1 MENSKHILE
10 LGCGKGRNAAVLAKK
25 SGTKVVGVDL
35 SEENIQIARTSYP
48 ELRFE
53 VGSAEELNFPDAS
66 FDEIYAYD
74 IFEHVDD
81 LPKCALEA
89 VRVLKPKGKLIVNV
103 PAPAS
108 ERWLLKVRPSYFDE
122 IHHVR
127 IFEGNQM
134 QDLFESNGLNL
145 VKKQA
150 RDFSDHVILYYVFK
164 TTKNSDSQL
173 GIGNWR
179 DTWLG
184 RILFG
189 VHAYTKPSLVFSSPL
204 KYVPIWLVTIPF
216 GLIVNFFGNKYFPKS
231 IYYEFVKP

>member
-1 MENSKHILE
+1 MENFKHILE
-10 LGCGKGRNAAVLAKK
+10 LGCGKGRNASVLAKK
-25 SGTKVVGVDL
+25 FGNKVVGVDL
-35 SEENIQIARTSYP
+35 SEENIKVARSSYP
-48 ELRFE
+48 DLEFK
-53 VGSAEELNFPDAS
+53 VGSADNLDFPDAT

-74 IFEHVDD
+74 VFEHVDD
-81 LPKCALEA
+81 LQKCAAET

-108 ERWLLKVRPSYFDE
+108 ERWLLKVRPTYFEE

-127 IFEGNQM
+127 IFEGTQM
-134 QDLFESNGLNL
+134 QDLFESNGLKL
-145 VKKQA
+145 AKKQP

-179 DTWLG
+179 DSWLG

-189 VHAYTKPSLVFSSPL
+189 IHAFTKPSLVFSSPL
-204 KYVPIWLVTIPF
+204 KYIPLWLITIPF
-216 GLIVNFFGNKYFPKS
+216 GLVINFVGNKFFPKS
-231 IYYEFVKP
+231 MYYEFLNP